1 MKTDSGNKKKWV
13 FLGGILLAGFLTYI
27 LSLTSHGLWYDEA
40 IEYYFSKVTSG
51 KVPGGFGKSTMYER
65 ILSTYQPP
73 LYNWL
78 MHIWLIFFDSEAG
91 FRMAGV
97 LTTLAGAIG
106 IFCGIDKLINYKWAS
121 FGTCVYLF
129 STAVAHYATECAEY
143 NLVLCCLSWTIYFYI
158 ICIKDQKIKNYIGF
172 FLFACFSVY
181 SQYGAAF
188 MVIVLYLSLV
198 IKCIKNKDTRILKTI
213 GIISA
218 IIAVVAVFPL
228 IWFFML
234 PQMNNQG
241 SVSVSHFPHFRNANI
256 IIDFIVSIILQAAWN
271 FYPSGINGQ
280 GNIMYYIQ
288 PALVGLAG
296 IFTLAALLKKNN
308 TLKDFAGLCISSW
321 IIFYIA
327 VACSFYGYNGWIQ
340 SYGTENMGERYGLF
354 FVPLWVVTLCYGIY
368 VFSGWLK
375 IKLDINIFK
384 GYMILLIIAMCVYI
398 GIEVKVSYSG
408 GYFKEDIREI
418 SSVWYEN
425 KLYEKKTLVHE
436 WSDAVF
442 HFYLTHNDNYQEKYQ
457 NNIINT
463 EMWIRS
469 AGYDGMKTKFE
480 EMGIFGLEEFY
491 YISPAQEWEENT
503 SVFEQLMQ
511 DSGYEIKALWKGKSE
526 LLYLKKTGLEVMAK

>member
-1 MKTDSGNKKKWV
+1 MKTNSGNNKKWI
-13 FLGGILLAGFLTYI
+13 FLVGILLAAFLTYI

-40 IEYYFSKVTSG
+40 IEYYFSKVISG

-78 MHIWLIFFDSEAG
+78 MHIWLIFFDSETG

-97 LTTLAGAIG
+97 LTTLLGAIG

-121 FGTCVYLF
+121 FGTCFYLF
-129 STAVAHYATECAEY
+129 STAVAHYGTECAEY

-158 ICIKDQKIKNYIGF
+158 MCIKEEKTKNYIGF
-172 FLFACFSVY
+172 FLFACLSVY

-188 MVIVLYLSLV
+188 LVIVLYFSLV
-198 IKCIKNKDTRILKTI
+198 IRNIKNKNFKILKQI
-213 GIISA
+213 IIISV
-218 IIAVVAVFPL
+218 IIAVVAAFPL

-241 SVSVSHFPHFRNANI
+241 SASVSHLPHFRNANI
-256 IIDFIVSIILQAAWN
+256 IVDFIVSIILQVAWN
-271 FYPSGINGQ
+271 FHPAGMY

-288 PALVGLAG
+288 PALVVLAS
-296 IFTLAALLKKNN
+296 IFTLAALLRKNK
-308 TLKDFAGLCISSW
+308 TLKGLAGLCICSW

-327 VACSFYGYNGWIQ
+327 VACSFYGYNSWIQ

-354 FVPLWVVTLCYGIY
+354 FVPLWIVTLCYGIY

-375 IKLDINIFK
+375 TKLGTNIFK
-384 GYMILLIIAMCVYI
+384 GYMVLLTISMCIYI

-442 HFYLTHNDNYQEKYQ
+442 QFYLTHNDSYQEEYK

-469 AGYDGMKTKFE
+469 AGYDGMKAKFE
-480 EMGIFGLEEFY
+480 EMGILGLEEFY
-491 YISPAQEWEENT
+491 YISPVQEWEENV
-503 SVFEQLMQ
+503 SVFEQLMR
-511 DSGYEIKALWKGKSE
+511 DNGYEIKALWKGKSE
-526 LLYLKKTGLEVMAK
+526 LLYLKKTGLEAGIK